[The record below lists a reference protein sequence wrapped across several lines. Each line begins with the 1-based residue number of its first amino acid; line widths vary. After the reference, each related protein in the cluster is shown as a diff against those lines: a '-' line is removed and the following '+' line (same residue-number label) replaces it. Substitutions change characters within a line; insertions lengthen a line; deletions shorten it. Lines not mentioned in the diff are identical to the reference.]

1 MYTLLYRYA
10 VVWLMTVRGNRVAR
24 RLMILCRRG
33 GIPLIATAVVSA
45 SLLLAPPAHAAPSVS
60 AFSVKPST
68 TEAGGHPNLV
78 ASVAFSP
85 PTADIKELALHLPA
99 GLTANA
105 NAAPFCSRRLLVA
118 YLCPLST
125 KVGRVGLTVVAFG
138 LEAEAVRNIH
148 NIKPSGEE
156 RLRLGISLVGT
167 VSRGGAA
174 LMLPVRARP
183 EDNGLDIAVAGPP
196 REVAGYQV
204 NVKAVSFELRGT
216 IRARVGGRVRRR
228 ALWTNPRGC
237 SPANTVL
244 EVTSR
249 EGPPNTV
256 ATVSTFTPTGCG
268 AAGVAF
274 VGARQGAARGA

>member
-1 MYTLLYRYA
+1 M
-10 VVWLMTVRGNRVAR
+10 
-24 RLMILCRRG
+24 RG
-33 GIPLIATAVVSA
+33 GITLIATAVVSA
-45 SLLLAPPAHAAPSVS
+45 SLLLASPAHAAPSVS

-68 TEAGGHPNLV
+68 TEAGGHPSLV
-78 ASVAFSP
+78 ASVEFSP
-85 PTADIKELALHLPA
+85 PTTDVKELALHLPA

-105 NAAPFCSRRLLVA
+105 HAAPFCSRRLLVA
-118 YLCPLST
+118 DICPMNA
-125 KVGRVGLTVVAFG
+125 KVGRVGLTGIALG
-138 LEAEAVRNIH
+138 LEAEVVRNIY
-148 NIKPSGEE
+148 NIKPSGAE
-156 RLRLGISLVGT
+156 RLRLGISLFGT

-196 REVAGYQV
+196 REVAGISV
-204 NVKAVSFELRGT
+204 SVKAVSFELRGT
-216 IRARVGGRVRRR
+216 IRARVRGRVRRR
-228 ALWTNPRGC
+228 ALLTNPRGC

-256 ATVSTFTPTGCG
+256 TMVSSFTPTGCR